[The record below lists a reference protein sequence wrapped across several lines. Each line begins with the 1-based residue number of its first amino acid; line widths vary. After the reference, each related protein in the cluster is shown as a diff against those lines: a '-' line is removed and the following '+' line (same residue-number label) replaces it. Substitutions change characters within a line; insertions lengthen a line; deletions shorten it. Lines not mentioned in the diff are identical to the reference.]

1 MGFPSRAAT
10 PACAARAKTLLTS
23 FDAVPGDVLIAA
35 IDHRGRY
42 REPFSNWE
50 AATTAPP
57 QRLRGDLELLPHIAE
72 SGLARAAK
80 DISQGGIVGTAA
92 MLAECSG
99 VGIDIDLACIVPP
112 PNVPLD
118 RWLQTFPSFGYLIAA
133 KPAAAAEILALFA
146 AREIR
151 ADIVGD
157 VVPGRFL
164 RVVEDGRA
172 AVIWDFSRDALI
184 GCGPGQAAA

>member
-1 MGFPSRAAT
+1 
-10 PACAARAKTLLTS
+10 
-23 FDAVPGDVLIAA
+23 
-35 IDHRGRY
+35 
-42 REPFSNWE
+42 
-50 AATTAPP
+50 
-57 QRLRGDLELLPHIAE
+57 
-72 SGLARAAK
+72 
-80 DISQGGIVGTAA
+80 

-99 VGIDIDLACIVPP
+99 VGIDIDLARIVPP